1 MRAEIVGVGTELLL
15 GQIANTN
22 AQTISQ
28 ALAMIGV
35 DVHFHQAVGDNP
47 ERMREVFE
55 LASRRAD
62 VVIVT
67 GGLGPT
73 PDDITREAIAELA
86 GVKLVRRDD
95 LAARIKDV
103 FEKLGR
109 EMPPDNL
116 RQADLPEGA
125 EVIDLQGTAP
135 GFRIDIDDCTFF
147 ALPGVPWEMEA
158 MLRKDVL
165 PYLRSAGGDSTIASR
180 EILVMGLGESHTHE
194 RIADIVERQTQPT
207 IAYLAGSGRVRVR
220 LTAKAGSEAEAL
232 ALIEPVESEIRE
244 RLGKHA
250 VQGTTSDLAQAL
262 GEILREKKITV
273 ASAESLTGGLLGAE
287 LSGAGGSSDF
297 FKGGIVTYWTEAKR
311 DVLGVDESVLLGPG
325 AVSEEAAAAMA
336 QAVSLR
342 FKTELGLATTGVA
355 GPSQQEGKP
364 VGTIY
369 VGAAFEGTTQTRHVR
384 GYGNRA
390 NIRAIAVSAAMD
402 LGRRLIL
409 ETDGD

>member
-1 MRAEIVGVGTELLL
+1 VKAEIVGVGTELLL

-22 AQTISQ
+22 ARTISE
-28 ALAMIGV
+28 ALASIGV

-47 ERMREVFE
+47 QRMHEAFS
-55 LASRRAD
+55 LAAQRSD

-73 PDDITREAIAELA
+73 PDDITREAIADLA
-86 GVKLVRRDD
+86 GVPLVRRDD
-95 LAARIKDV
+95 LAMRIQAV
-103 FEKLGR
+103 FKKLGR
-109 EMPPDNL
+109 EMPEDNL

-125 EVIDLQGTAP
+125 EPIDPQGTAP
-135 GFRIDIDDCTFF
+135 GFRLDVDGCTFF

-158 MLRKDVL
+158 MLYGDVL
-165 PYLRSAGGDSTIASR
+165 PYLRQAGGASTIVSR

-232 ALIEPVESEIRE
+232 ALIEPVEREIRE

-250 VQGTTSDLAQAL
+250 VEGTTSDLAQAL
-262 GEILREKKITV
+262 GEILRAKNITV
-273 ASAESLTGGLLGAE
+273 ACAESLTGGSLGAE

-336 QAVSLR
+336 QAAAMR
-342 FKTELGLATTGVA
+342 FEAELGLATTGVA
-355 GPSQQEGKP
+355 GPSEQEGKP
-364 VGTIY
+364 VGTIF
-369 VGAAFEGTTQTRHVR
+369 VGAAFAGTTQVRQVR

-402 LGRRLIL
+402 LGRRLVL

>member
-1 MRAEIVGVGTELLL
+1 MKAEIIGVGTELLL

-28 ALAMIGV
+28 ALASIGV

-47 ERMREVFE
+47 ERMREAFE
-55 LASRRAD
+55 LASHRAD

-73 PDDITREAIAELA
+73 PDDITREAIAGLA

-95 LAARIKDV
+95 LAARIQDV
-103 FEKLGR
+103 FNKLGR
-109 EMPPDNL
+109 EMPSDNL
-116 RQADLPEGA
+116 RQADLPDGA

-165 PYLRSAGGDSTIASR
+165 PYLRNAGADSTIASR

-194 RIADIVERQTQPT
+194 RIADIVEGQTQPT

-232 ALIEPVESEIRE
+232 ALIEPVEAEIRE

-262 GEILREKKITV
+262 GEILRDKKITV

-297 FKGGIVTYWTEAKR
+297 FKGGIVSYWTEVKR

-336 QAVSLR
+336 QAVAVR
-342 FKTELGLATTGVA
+342 FKTELGLSTTGVA
-355 GPSQQEGKP
+355 GPSEQEGKP

-369 VGAAFEGTTQTRHVR
+369 VGAAFEGTTRTRHVR

-409 ETDGD
+409 EIDGD

>member
-1 MRAEIVGVGTELLL
+1 VRAEVVGVGTELLL

-28 ALAMIGV
+28 ALATVGV

-47 ERMREVFE
+47 GRMREAFE
-55 LASRRAD
+55 LACRRAD

-73 PDDITREAIAELA
+73 PDDITREALAELA

-95 LAARIKDV
+95 LVARIRDV
-103 FEKLGR
+103 FGKLGR
-109 EMPPDNL
+109 EMPPNNL

-135 GFRIDIDDCTFF
+135 GFRITIDGCIFF

-165 PYLRSAGGDSTIASR
+165 PFLRDAGGPSTIASR

-194 RIADIVERQTQPT
+194 RIADIVEGQTQPT

-232 ALIEPVESEIRE
+232 AMIEPVETEIRE

-297 FKGGIVTYWTEAKR
+297 FKGGIVSYWTEAKR

-336 QAVSLR
+336 QAVALR
-342 FKTELGLATTGVA
+342 FDTELGLSTTGVA
-355 GPSQQEGKP
+355 GPSEQEGKP
-364 VGTIY
+364 VGTIF

-384 GYGNRA
+384 GYGNRS

-409 ETDGD
+409 EIDGQ